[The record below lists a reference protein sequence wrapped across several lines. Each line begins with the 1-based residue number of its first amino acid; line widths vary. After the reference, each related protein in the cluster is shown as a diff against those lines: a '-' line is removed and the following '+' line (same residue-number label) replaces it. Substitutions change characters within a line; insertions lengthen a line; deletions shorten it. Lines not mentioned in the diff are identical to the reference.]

1 VAERARRVRIATVG
15 LNPSRLEFFDRHG
28 REFEEGRRRFET
40 LHSLGVE
47 ALDAAPEQVLRRALR
62 SCYGY
67 FHANPY
73 RQWFDQLERVLRPL
87 GVSYYEGSACHL
99 DLVQWATDPKWGD
112 LLPGIRTRLLAE
124 DVPFL
129 REQLREN
136 PLEVLLLNGSG
147 VIRWFS
153 NALGVRLAEVAVD
166 REERAGSVRYFAG
179 RLHEGAR
186 VIGWSTN
193 LQSSFGVT
201 AERRRRLSERVAEL
215 VANRA

>member
-1 VAERARRVRIATVG
+1 
-15 LNPSRLEFFDRHG
+15 
-28 REFEEGRRRFET
+28 
-40 LHSLGVE
+40 
-47 ALDAAPEQVLRRALR
+47 
-62 SCYGY
+62 
-67 FHANPY
+67 
-73 RQWFDQLERVLRPL
+73 
-87 GVSYYEGSACHL
+87 
-99 DLVQWATDPKWGD
+99 
-112 LLPGIRTRLLAE
+112 
-124 DVPFL
+124 VPFL